1 MPVAHQPP
9 AAIIGELV
17 GMAAEQAPK
26 PQPRR
31 PAPEARAPLRKTS
44 VSGSVKVPGCES
56 WKTLG
61 SVTAYHSFAGEVPN
75 LQVADKFSVE
85 KSIEQYPRE
94 GNGGRQAV
102 KSLRCLLTDPSQ
114 FDILQIRPWLAG
126 TECNS
131 IS

>member
-17 GMAAEQAPK
+17 GMAAEQARK

-85 KSIEQYPRE
+85 KSIEQYHSE

-102 KSLRCLLTDPSQ
+102 KSLRCRLIGPVQ
-114 FDILQIRPWLAG
+114 FDILIIHIWMVG
-126 TECNS
+126 TD
-131 IS
+131 